1 MEKHQKISNHS
12 WSPTFVTILVT
23 NVGLQE
29 FNKCC
34 NLYAAVSLTWPKFFF
49 FMCTKEK
56 RQKWHICQEHQT
68 KVHVIFWLFQ
78 KWAFCFDA
86 CTWDHGCNNKHLHCT
101 EICLGA
107 CTCGLGCKYKPF
119 SHGHECV
126 WMHAPTPLLQAWDG
140 PTKIYASG
148 KAKAMVWGGVEHGPD
163 SSGKPFQSRVL
174 LSVKTR
180 WICSYD
186 TWRVSWEKT
195 LKIKASVL
203 KWAIHYVFQS
213 ARSSCRQKL
222 C

>member
-1 MEKHQKISNHS
+1 
-12 WSPTFVTILVT
+12 
-23 NVGLQE
+23 
-29 FNKCC
+29 
-34 NLYAAVSLTWPKFFF
+34 
-49 FMCTKEK
+49 
-56 RQKWHICQEHQT
+56 
-68 KVHVIFWLFQ
+68 
-78 KWAFCFDA
+78 
-86 CTWDHGCNNKHLHCT
+86 
-101 EICLGA
+101 
-107 CTCGLGCKYKPF
+107 
-119 SHGHECV
+119 
-126 WMHAPTPLLQAWDG
+126 MHAPTPLLQAWDG